1 MARFHAELSLVDGVA
16 TQLCRELGNLLEL
29 DEMISFGQ
37 EGLLTAARRYDPDR
51 QVPFR
56 KYAYHRIRGAILDGM
71 RTYAPLSRRNHEKV
85 KALQS
90 ANLIASGF
98 FEDTS
103 AAIASGITAQSA
115 DERLA
120 DHLAVL
126 ATAMAIGVE
135 GNDVLAQDGQRV
147 TVASDRTDAK
157 AEQNE
162 LMKIVHQELANL
174 SDQEALFIRR
184 HFFRDENIEDIASE
198 MGLSK
203 SWGSR
208 VPSRGISKLS
218 KRLQALA

>member
-1 MARFHAELSLVDGVA
+1 MARFHAELPLVDGVA
-16 TQLCRELGNLLEL
+16 AQLRREVGGLLEF
-29 DEMISFGQ
+29 DEMVSFGQ

-51 QVPFR
+51 GVPFR

-71 RTYAPLSRRNHEKV
+71 RLHAPLSRRNHEKV

-98 FEDTS
+98 FEDTA
-103 AAIASGITAQSA
+103 AAIAGGITSDSA

-126 ATAMAIGVE
+126 ATAMALGLE
-135 GNDVLAQDGQRV
+135 GNDLQQDGQRV
-147 TVASDRTDAK
+147 TVASDRTDSK
-157 AEQNE
+157 AEQDE
-162 LMKIVHQELANL
+162 LMKIVHAELANL

-184 HFFRDENIEDIASE
+184 HFFRDENIEDIASD

-208 VPSRGISKLS
+208 VLSRGISKLS